1 MDGLNMHYTTTLNM
15 IFSVTYYLESR
26 NAISMYYIYFILS
39 TNAKSIVKTL
49 QKNNIFTWPKITSI
63 KNKYS
68 IMYLQI
74 VSDTKYDSMFVKLLF
89 HMNVQ
94 G

>member
-26 NAISMYYIYFILS
+26 NAISMYYIYSILS

-49 QKNNIFTWPKITSI
+49 
-63 KNKYS
+63 
-68 IMYLQI
+68 
-74 VSDTKYDSMFVKLLF
+74 
-89 HMNVQ
+89 
-94 G
+94 